1 MLSIVRYLRDS
12 LVYLRNERGLEVVEW
27 VMIGAIITAIAI
39 VVYPGTLQTAMTTA
53 MALLAS
59 TIAPAP

>member
-1 MLSIVRYLRDS
+1 MVNIMLYLRDS
-12 LVYLRNERGLEVVEW
+12 LRYLRNERGLETVEW

-39 VVYPGTLQTAMTTA
+39 IVYPGTLQTAMTTA
-53 MALLAS
+53 MALIAT

>member
-1 MLSIVRYLRDS
+1 MLNIMLYLRDS
-12 LVYLRNERGLEVVEW
+12 LRYLRNERGLETVEW

-53 MALLAS
+53 MALIAT